1 MIIKIVAAFLVFM
14 VVMGAIQ
21 KWLNPAHKTPL
32 DRLRATK
39 LPRPRKCKRC
49 GKFLLGKEDCTCSG
63 KG

>member
-14 VVMGAIQ
+14 IVMGAIQ
-21 KWLNPAHKTPL
+21 KLLNPAHKTPL
-32 DRLRATK
+32 DKLRATK

-49 GKFLLGKEDCTCSG
+49 GKFLLGKEDCSCSG